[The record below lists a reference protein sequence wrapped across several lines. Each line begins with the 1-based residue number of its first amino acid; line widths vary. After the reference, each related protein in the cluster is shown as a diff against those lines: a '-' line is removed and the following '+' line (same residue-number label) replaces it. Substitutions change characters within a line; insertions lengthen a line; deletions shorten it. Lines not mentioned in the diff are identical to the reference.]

1 MFNWKWI
8 QNNLDTKVKL
18 FITFGSCIGMIFGA
32 LVWWNESGLPR
43 WAWLTEVK
51 QVQSNSLQTQVDFY
65 IRAKRSDERVLFDLD
80 NEIDKLK
87 QQNKPVPENALQQ
100 RMRIQEDIDHSK
112 QRLDDA
118 KAKMKQQ
125 Q

>member
-8 QNNLDTKVKL
+8 KDTVDSKVKI
-18 FITFGSCIGMIFGA
+18 FITLGSCVGMIFAA

-43 WAWLTEVK
+43 WAWLSEVR
-51 QVQSNSLQTQVDFY
+51 SFHYNSLQTQADFY
-65 IRAKRSDERVLFDLD
+65 IRSKRSDERVLFDLD

-87 QQNKPVPENALQQ
+87 QQNKPVPETALQQ

-112 QRLDDA
+112 HRIDDA
-118 KAKMKQQ
+118 KSKMKQ
-125 Q
+125 

>member
-1 MFNWKWI
+1 MLNWAWI
-8 QNNLDTKVKL
+8 KENLDTKAKL
-18 FITFGSCIGMIFGA
+18 LITLGTCIGMLVSA
-32 LVWWNESGLPR
+32 LVWWNNSGLPR
-43 WAWLTEVK
+43 LAWNSEVAY
-51 QVQSNSLQTQVDFY
+51 VHANSLQTQADFY

-80 NEIDKLK
+80 NEIDKFK
-87 QQNKPVPENALQQ
+87 QQNKTVPETALQQ

-112 QRLDDA
+112 QRLNDA